1 MIISH
6 KYKFIFIKTKKTAGT
21 SMDIALSKFCG
32 PDDVITPLPEKDEK
46 LRKKVGGRPPQNTKV
61 EWPNY
66 TFQEWSR
73 LLRKKRIPKCDEHWK
88 AWRVRWWVGRKIW
101 KNYYKFCF
109 ERNPWDKAISLYYWR
124 TRNMNER
131 IRLSRFLRSSRA
143 HRLSNF
149 KLYSLFG
156 RVIIDRIYKFENL
169 NQALQDLAKKTNLP
183 KKPKLP
189 RAKASYRE
197 TQKHYSDLIDPRD
210 KKFIANRCSREID
223 LLNYKFEDK

>member
-21 SMDIALSKFCG
+21 SMDIALSKYCG
-32 PDDVITPLPEKDEK
+32 DEDVITPLTEKDEK
-46 LRKKVGGRPPQNTKV
+46 LREEYGGRPPQNTKV
-61 EWPNY
+61 RWTNY

-73 LLRKKRIPKCDEHWK
+73 LIRKGKVPHCGEHWK

-101 KNYYKFCF
+101 NNYFKFCF

-124 TRNMNER
+124 TRDMEER
-131 IRLSRFLRSSRA
+131 MSFSDFLRSSKA

-156 RVIIDRIYKFENL
+156 KVIVDKIYKFENL
-169 NQALQDLAKKTNLP
+169 STALEDIKNKVGLPEKLDLPQAKGSHRDDN
-183 KKPKLP
+183 
-189 RAKASYRE
+189 R
-197 TQKHYSDLIDPRD
+197 HYSEVIGEEDRKL
-210 KKFIANRCSREID
+210 IANHCSKEIELMGYD
-223 LLNYKFEDK
+223 F